1 MTTVLIANRGEIA
14 ARVVRA
20 CRRLGYRSVLA
31 VSEADRDSLA
41 ARLADRAVC
50 IGPAEPARSYLRP
63 ELLAQAAVSVGA
75 DVVHPGYGFCSEK
88 PELGELLAEAGI
100 AFAGPRPETLRAVG
114 DKSTARH
121 EAIAAGVPVSPAA
134 DVDDVASAVQAANE
148 IGYPVLL
155 KAVHG
160 GGGRGIHLVTEEG
173 DLERLFGQAAAEARA
188 GFGDAALYVEK
199 FYGRARHVEVQIF
212 GDGEGG
218 VLILGDRDCSV
229 QRRHQKVIEEAPAP
243 HLSEATRTL
252 LHDGAA
258 RLGKHLRYTGAGT
271 VEFLVDTESDEDP
284 TAVVFLEVNGRIQVE
299 HPVTEELFGVDLVA
313 AQLLL
318 AAGQSSR
325 LPEHLA
331 QPSGHVI
338 ECRLTA
344 EDPYTDFRPS
354 PGRIQRADFPHGP
367 GIRIDTHIFE
377 DYLFPPYYDSLMAK
391 IIVRAH
397 DRAAAVESMRAA
409 IEGTVIEGVNTT
421 ADVHRFVLD
430 HPAFRKGGVTTE
442 WLDEVWP
449 PTDRG
454 RAVNQEAALS
464 SDVAT
469 ATEPTTEVM
478 A

>member
-14 ARVVRA
+14 VRVVQA
-20 CRRLGYRSVLA
+20 CRRLGYRSVVA

-75 DVVHPGYGFCSEK
+75 NVVHPGYGFCSEK
-88 PELGELLAEAGI
+88 PELGELLAQEGI
-100 AFAGPRPETLRAVG
+100 AFAGPRPEMLRAVG

-134 DVDDVASAVQAANE
+134 DVDDVASAVQAATE

-173 DLERLFGQAAAEARA
+173 DLERLFDQAAAEARA

-199 FYGRARHVEVQIF
+199 FYGQARHVEVQIF

-218 VLILGDRDCSV
+218 VLIVGDRDCSV

-252 LHDGAA
+252 LHDSAA
-258 RLGKHLRYTGAGT
+258 RLGTHLRYTGAGT
-271 VEFLVDTESDEDP
+271 VEFLVDTESEADP
-284 TAVVFLEVNGRIQVE
+284 ATVVFLEVNGRIQVE

-318 AAGQSSR
+318 AAGQPTR
-325 LPEHLA
+325 LPESLDR
-331 QPSGHVI
+331 PSGHVI

-344 EDPYTDFRPS
+344 EDPYADFRPS
-354 PGRIQRADFPHGP
+354 PGRITRADFPHGP

-397 DRAAAVESMRAA
+397 DRTAAVESMRAA
-409 IEGTVIEGVNTT
+409 IEGTVIEGANTT

-449 PTDRG
+449 PTDG
-454 RAVNQEAALS
+454 ESTFSQEAPAS
-464 SDVAT
+464 TGIAPET
-469 ATEPTTEVM
+469 QPTSEVM